1 MFAFS
6 RLTRFLPAIKRI
18 YAGVAALCCV
28 ILLSSF
34 YFEIATKAVVAP
46 EEEPAPV
53 EAAAAEPL
61 SGVVL
66 LDENRP
72 AAPGLINDTT
82 ARFTLTRAFLVTVTD
97 GGKCYELEAMGGTVA
112 DALAE
117 AGIELAPDDVV
128 NVALDAC
135 LTENMAIAV
144 TRVGCTY
151 EVKEVTIPFDL
162 SVVYSD
168 DLAEGEVSS
177 VRGQLGVKAITYC
190 YHILNGRII
199 STEIVDET
207 ITKEAVNAVRTV
219 GTRKTTTV
227 SSSHTYSSICKDC
240 VSILTPADDFE
251 LDENGEPL
259 HYSKKITGIASAYY
273 WTGYHTCTGK
283 VPQKGYIAV
292 NKNII
297 PLHSRLFIRTTDGC
311 FIYGY
316 AEAEDTGGFAKTTNR
331 IVDLYFDTYDECAQF
346 GLRNVEVYFLD

>member
-1 MFAFS
+1 MFDVS
-6 RLTRFLPAIKRI
+6 ILTRFLPAIKRLYMGI
-18 YAGVAALCCV
+18 AALCCV

-34 YFEIATKAVVAP
+34 YFEIATKAVAAP
-46 EEEPAPV
+46 EEEALSV
-53 EAAAAEPL
+53 AAAAEPAT
-61 SGVVL
+61 GVRL
-66 LDENRP
+66 LDSDRP
-72 AAPGLINDTT
+72 TAPGLSDETT
-82 ARFTLTRAFLVTVTD
+82 RLTLTRAFLVTVTD
-97 GGKCYELEAMGGTVA
+97 SGKCYELEALGGTVA

-117 AGIELAPDDVV
+117 AGIELAPDDLVSA
-128 NVALDAC
+128 ALDAN

-144 TRVGCTY
+144 TRVGRTY
-151 EVKEVTIPFDL
+151 EVKEVNVPFDL
-162 SVVYSD
+162 SVVYTD
-168 DLAEGEVSS
+168 ELPEGTVTS

-190 YHILNGRII
+190 YHILNGRVV

-219 GTRKTTTV
+219 GVRKTSTT
-227 SSSHTYSSICKDC
+227 STTHAYSAIRNDC

-251 LDENGEPL
+251 LDENGAPL

-297 PLHSRLFIRTTDGC
+297 PLHTRLFIRTTDGC
-311 FIYGY
+311 FVYGY